1 MKKYRLVTAIFAI
14 AFLSF
19 PFACQDRLDI
29 VPLQSLSSDKGL
41 QTEGDLVGTL
51 IGAYDGLQDTDSYG
65 GDILLLSDLWANRY
79 YLRFRGTFAGLSQI
93 ALITTTS
100 DLIPVDNP
108 WARDIWANA
117 YRTIN
122 ICNIVLANLNLSTG
136 NIRSAA
142 AVEGEALFIRG
153 SLYFELAR
161 LYGRT
166 WMDGDPNVNLAV
178 PLVLTPSPF
187 TESELD
193 DADYPAR
200 ATVAAV
206 YAQAKNDL
214 NRAAALLSLENQH
227 YATRGAAFAQLSRIA
242 LMQGDYGTA
251 LATSNEVI
259 LSGVYSL
266 TNNFKDLFFN
276 FINFGGV
283 APDEYV
289 FYMRMTQQDGTN
301 GLNTYY
307 GQTVSAIPGT
317 AGRGD
322 MDVQTPF
329 VNLHEPNDFRGSFFL
344 TTNRR
349 LTQKHV
355 DRYGHVPVIRLAEMY
370 LTRAEANF
378 RLGTS
383 VGDSPLNDVNVIR
396 NRVGLD
402 DLNTLTL
409 DDILNERKLELAFEG
424 QRLHDIKRTMGTT
437 AGTNNSNGPAWNSPR
452 LILPIPQREMD
463 VNPKLVQND
472 EYGG

>member
-1 MKKYRLVTAIFAI
+1 MNKYRILTVVLAM
-14 AFLSF
+14 AFFSV

-29 VPLQSLSSDKGL
+29 VPLQSLAADQALK
-41 QTEGDLVGTL
+41 TEGDLVGTL

-65 GDILLLSDLWANRY
+65 GDILLLSDIWANRY
-79 YLRFRGTFAGLSQI
+79 YLRFRGTFTGLSQI
-93 ALITTTS
+93 ALVTTS
-100 DLIPVDNP
+100 SNLIPEDNP
-108 WARDIWANA
+108 WVRDIWGNA

-122 ICNIVLANLNLSTG
+122 ICNIVLANLNLSEGTLRPTA
-136 NIRSAA
+136 N
-142 AVEGEALFIRG
+142 VEGEALFIRG

-166 WMDGDPNVNLAV
+166 WMDGNPNQNLAV

-187 TESELD
+187 TESELT

-206 YAQAKNDL
+206 YAQAKSDL
-214 NRAAALLSLENQH
+214 TRAAELLPLENQH
-227 YATRGAAFAQLSRIA
+227 YATRGAALAQLSRIA
-242 LMQGDYGTA
+242 LMQGDYEA
-251 LATSNEVI
+251 ARDASNEVI
-259 LSGVYSL
+259 SSEVYSL
-266 TNNFKDLFFN
+266 NSNFSNLFYN

-307 GQTVSAIPGT
+307 GQTVSSIPGT

-322 MDVQTPF
+322 LDVQTPF
-329 VNLHEPNDFRGSFFL
+329 VNLHEEGDVRGEFFII
-344 TTNRR
+344 TNRR
-349 LTQKHV
+349 LTQKHI

-383 VGDSPLNDVNVIR
+383 LGDTPLNDVNTIR
-396 NRVGLD
+396 RRAGLD
-402 DLNTLTL
+402 DLASVTL
-409 DDILNERKLELAFEG
+409 DDILHERTIELAFEG

-437 AGTNNSNGPAWNSPR
+437 AGTNNSNGPAWDSPR
-452 LILPIPQREMD
+452 LILPIPQRERD
-463 VNPKLVQND
+463 VNPNLEPN
-472 EYGG
+472 EGYE